1 MNGSFVAGTTEKFGI
16 GAKINTVRKKNKRIR
31 LAYDNKSLWY
41 KEHMFYQY
49 KVAGSDPRLS
59 STKRVRFIVSQTRM
73 RVPLSDAVAT
83 KVPCEFKA
91 KQATSP

>member
-1 MNGSFVAGTTEKFGI
+1 
-16 GAKINTVRKKNKRIR
+16 
-31 LAYDNKSLWY
+31 
-41 KEHMFYQY
+41 MFYQY